1 MATPLE
7 KIKRLRLNS
16 DNPFPEAY
24 KTPTD
29 TLKGGPLAEAL
40 RAKRARQNAA
50 ETESTT
56 APAKVSEEKETTKP
70 ASSSSS
76 GKSFSQAFKEARAAG
91 KETFSWNGK
100 KYTTEMAGAKKPAA
114 EETKFES
121 SMPSV
126 MSDEEGTTTS
136 FKRGGKVKKMAS
148 GGSASRRA
156 DGCAQRGKTRGRMV

>member
-1 MATPLE
+1 MASKLLPVVE
-7 KIKRLRLNS
+7 QAMPGSELRKLRS
-16 DNPFPEAY
+16 DSDQR
-24 KTPTD
+24 K
-29 TLKGGPLAEAL
+29 AL
-40 RAKRARQNAA
+40 TKQGMDVAR
-50 ETESTT
+50 S
-56 APAKVSEEKETTKP
+56 VGEKETP
-70 ASSSSS
+70 ATAPQ
-76 GKSFSQAFKEARAAG
+76 KTFKQAFKEARDAG
-91 KETFSWNGK
+91 KGTFSWNGK

>member
-1 MATPLE
+1 MATPKE
-7 KIKRLRLNS
+7 KLSRLL
-16 DNPFPEAY
+16 FG
-24 KTPTD
+24 TD
-29 TLKGGPLAEAL
+29 KSILTKGDQHEESKMGSS
-40 RAKRARQNAA
+40 KNADA
-50 ETESTT
+50 GTGRGTT
-56 APAKVSEEKETTKP
+56 AFGGS
-70 ASSSSS
+70 
-76 GKSFSQAFKEARAAG
+76 KSFKDAFKEARAAG

>member
-1 MATPLE
+1 MDLQKYAKQKELE
-7 KIKRLRLNS
+7 GKKITR
-16 DNPFPEAY
+16 
-24 KTPTD
+24 
-29 TLKGGPLAEAL
+29 AEAQMTSS
-40 RAKRARQNAA
+40 KNAD
-50 ETESTT
+50 TGTGRGTT
-56 APAKVSEEKETTKP
+56 TFGGSNT
-70 ASSSSS
+70 
-76 GKSFSQAFKEARAAG
+76 FSQAFKEARDAG
-91 KETFSWNGK
+91 KGTFSWNGK

-156 DGCAQRGKTRGRMV
+156 DGCCVKGKTQGKIV